1 MTRVVFLCTVV
12 AVAGAAA
19 GQSQPS
25 APPAQQPSDTPKPAQ
40 PPTLDE
46 LLGLPPGTTGKP
58 ASAGELE
65 QELSLREAA
74 DGFEEAVGLMGQTAQ
89 RIGEGKD
96 TGVETQRMQESVI
109 RKLDVL
115 IKAAEQQARKSR
127 SSESSRPQQ
136 NNRDPSQQ
144 PNQPQR
150 GEQNRNEH
158 GDNKDEITPPGRRNG
173 ALGPEQSRGAA
184 WGSLPARVRDALMQG
199 TQDTYSSVYQRLT
212 ESYFRKLAEEP
223 GR

>member
-1 MTRVVFLCTVV
+1 MMTVRYAAVVMTLC
-12 AVAGAAA
+12 AGALA
-19 GQSQPS
+19 QSQPS
-25 APPAQQPSDTPKPAQ
+25 TPPAPQPSETPKPAQ

-46 LLGLPPGTTGKP
+46 LLGLKPGTAAKP
-58 ASAGELE
+58 AAKDELE

-74 DGFEEAVGLMGQTAQ
+74 DGFEEAVGLMGQTAT
-89 RIGEGKD
+89 RLGDAKD

-127 SSESSRPQQ
+127 SSKSSRPQQ
-136 NNRDPSQQ
+136 NNPDPSQQ

-158 GDNKDEITPPGRRNG
+158 GDNRDEIAPPGRQNG

-212 ESYFRKLAEEP
+212 ESYFRKLAEDP